1 MSTMYNV
8 FTIEFDNKK
17 PSRAQI
23 LKKVQSAIEDGHR
36 AIEVLWGENWLQL
49 DFHPRHHKWYGSGWI
64 KDIGGDA
71 IVDTLNEQHKNELL
85 NLWNT

>member
-8 FTIEFDNKK
+8 LTIEFGNRK
-17 PSRAQI
+17 PSRAQV
-23 LKKVQSAIEDGHR
+23 LKKVQAAVEDGHR

-49 DFHPRHHKWYGSGWI
+49 DYHPNHNKWYGSGWI

-71 IVDTLNEQHKNELL
+71 IVDTLNKQTERLTL